1 MILGGGKEPRNK
13 RTSGRNGTT
22 LKNFL
27 RHSTTKTNHHHHQ
40 HEQQQQQQY
49 ITATKM
55 TSLQGPSL
63 NPPTTVHSS
72 TPISQSAAHD
82 FLTAYLDRAS
92 SQPALQP
99 NASITEHGPV
109 SRTTTA
115 APNLTIHNLKRVQA
129 GLAGEVLGRDLT
141 FAKPVVD
148 DVPGMAKQEQQEQ
161 EQEQQ
166 QEQEKGDQ
174 QQVMDVDDEAEV
186 PGTSA
191 SATAGV
197 DKEERKRKK
206 KERRMQEKRTKS
218 SHKNDD
224 VEGDD

>member
-1 MILGGGKEPRNK
+1 
-13 RTSGRNGTT
+13 
-22 LKNFL
+22 
-27 RHSTTKTNHHHHQ
+27 
-40 HEQQQQQQY
+40 
-49 ITATKM
+49 M

-161 EQEQQ
+161 EQEQEQQ
-166 QEQEKGDQ
+166 QEQEQGDQ

-197 DKEERKRKK
+197 DKEERKMKK